1 MTSPAQNAQA
11 EVVIIG
17 GGVMGVS
24 IAFHLAEA
32 GVTDVLLLEAG
43 ALGSGSTCKAAG
55 GVRAQFSDRV
65 NIELGA
71 RSLRAF
77 DVRRPARAGRSTFIR
92 WATCSCL
99 TIRRPS
105 PHSKGT
111 SRCRTNWACR
121 AG

>member
-1 MTSPAQNAQA
+1 MPQELPARA

-32 GVTDVLLLEAG
+32 GVTDVLLLEAN

-77 DVRRPARAGRSTFIR
+77 ESFGTRPGGEIDLRQVGYLFLLDDPETLAAI
-92 WATCSCL
+92 
-99 TIRRPS
+99 
-105 PHSKGT
+105 
-111 SRCRTNWACR
+111 
-121 AG
+121 

>member
-43 ALGSGSTCKAAG
+43 ALA
-55 GVRAQFSDRV
+55 RAPP
-65 NIELGA
+65 A
-71 RSLRAF
+71 
-77 DVRRPARAGRSTFIR
+77 RRPAECARS
-92 WATCSCL
+92 
-99 TIRRPS
+99 S
-105 PHSKGT
+105 PTG
-111 SRCRTNWACR
+111 
-121 AG
+121 